1 MEETLSRICAVAGVR
16 GCFVYDGA
24 GRVRASAPAGRFDEQ
39 ALERVGRTLSQ
50 TTAGLIISRRRK
62 IQEIDLLYSG
72 GRLIVKPL
80 AEGCLCVICARTM
93 NVPLLNLTTN
103 VAARKLTEAMKSG
116 APEVEASPT
125 LREAPPPQAVAVDQ
139 VLEKIADAYPDI
151 VGPISDLE
159 QTLTPET
166 RATVLTSLGEGVGA
180 MVFLTRYANMRVPSS
195 ISQGLQMVVVPAVS
209 PFAIAN
215 AQNNRLDVLA
225 CPFCRGFRSSSARCQ
240 FLAGFV
246 QGMLNSI
253 PGLQGVAVAETLCRA
268 KGDDTCSFEAAA
280 G

>member
-24 GRVRASAPAGRFDEQ
+24 GRVRASAPADRFDEQ

-50 TTAGLIISRRRK
+50 TAAGLIISRRRK
-62 IQEIDLLYSG
+62 IQEIDLLYAG

-93 NVPLLNLTTN
+93 NVPLLNLTAS
-103 VAARKLTEAMKSG
+103 VAAKKLAEATKNG
-116 APEVEASPT
+116 PPEAEAPPT
-125 LREAPPPQAVAVDQ
+125 FREAPPPQAVAVDQ
-139 VLEKIADAYPDI
+139 ALEKIADAYPDI

-159 QTLTPET
+159 QTLIPET
-166 RATVLTSLGEGVGA
+166 REAVLTALGQGVGA

-195 ISQGLQMVVVPAVS
+195 ISQGLELTVVPAVS

-215 AQNNRLDVLA
+215 AQGKRLDVLA
-225 CPFCRGFRSSSARCQ
+225 CPFCRGFRSSSTRCQ

-253 PGLQGVAVAETLCRA
+253 PGLEAVWVHETLCRA
-268 KGDDTCSFEAAA
+268 KGDDTCTFVAWA
-280 G
+280 

>member
-1 MEETLSRICAVAGVR
+1 MEETLAGICAVAGVR
-16 GCFVYDGA
+16 GCFVCDGA
-24 GRVRASAPAGRFDEQ
+24 GRVRASAPADTFDEQ
-39 ALERVGRTLSQ
+39 SLERVGRTLSQ
-50 TTAGLIISRRRK
+50 TTAGLFMARRRK
-62 IQEIDLLYSG
+62 IHEIDLLYSG

-80 AEGCLCVICARTM
+80 AEGCLCVVCARTM

-103 VAARKLTEAMKSG
+103 VAARRLTEAMKSR
-116 APEVEASPT
+116 APEVEAPPT
-125 LREAPPPQAVAVDQ
+125 FREAPPPQAVAVDQ
-139 VLEKIADAYPDI
+139 ALEKIADAYPDI

-166 RATVLTSLGEGVGA
+166 REAVLTALGQGVGA
-180 MVFLTRYANMRVPSS
+180 MVFLTRYANMRVASS
-195 ISQGLQMVVVPAVS
+195 ISQGLQLVVVPAVS

-215 AQNNRLDVLA
+215 AQGNRLDVLA
-225 CPFCRGFRSSSARCQ
+225 CPFCRGVRSSSARCQ